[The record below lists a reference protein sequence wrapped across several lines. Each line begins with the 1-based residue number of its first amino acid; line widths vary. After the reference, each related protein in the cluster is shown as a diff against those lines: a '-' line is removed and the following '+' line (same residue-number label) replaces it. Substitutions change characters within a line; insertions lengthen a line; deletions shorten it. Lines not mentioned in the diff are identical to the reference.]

1 MRFNKR
7 KCRILHVGRNNR
19 MRQYRLGDDLL
30 EMSSVEEDLGVLVH
44 NGCIKKAMVS

>member
-1 MRFNKR
+1 
-7 KCRILHVGRNNR
+7 